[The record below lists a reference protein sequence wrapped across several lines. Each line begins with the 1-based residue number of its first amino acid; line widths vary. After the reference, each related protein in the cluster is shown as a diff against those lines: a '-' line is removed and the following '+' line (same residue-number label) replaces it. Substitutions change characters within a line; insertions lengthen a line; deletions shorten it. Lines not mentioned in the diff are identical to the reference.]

1 MFMEV
6 SEKFSVSEPKGGGV
20 VSKKKIYMAVTRD
33 ALSLPLAVADSP
45 AELARLRGVKRENI
59 RCAITRWKKGTVRC
73 PGYIV
78 VEVDDDLPF

>member
-1 MFMEV
+1 MEV

-20 VSKKKIYMAVTRD
+20 VAKKKIYMAVTRD

-59 RCAITRWKKGTVRC
+59 RCAITRWKKGTVRG